1 MELRFGQHVQFKPV
15 ERVAKAPVSIA
26 EAIRR
31 LPVPEFDPNWVP
43 PGALE
48 KLQREQTK
56 RPSKDERPQIQLPLY
71 DEPPPNWRPRDGPK
85 EERGV
90 EIIQF

>member
-1 MELRFGQHVQFKPV
+1 MELRFGQHGPKPAD
-15 ERVAKAPVSIA
+15 RVAKTPVPMMK
-26 EAIRR
+26 AITR
-31 LPVPEFDPNWVP
+31 LPIPDFDPNWVP

-48 KLQREQTK
+48 KLKREQTRQPPK
-56 RPSKDERPQIQLPLY
+56 DDRPRVQLPLY

-90 EIIQF
+90 WEIQF